1 MAASIP
7 RPSLPP
13 PTSALP
19 LLPSPKL
26 RKSLPPSPDASR
38 SASISQFSSKLALR
52 TPSQCI
58 KAPSSPPSHRTNS
71 TPAIPTLRSPTV
83 NTDQE
88 SNSPSKDVRRSVSIA
103 SFPQPPKVGRRLATD
118 PKSGSSSSDSHQRAL
133 ESSGSPRVSAS
144 ILKVKK
150 SKPPTEQPL
159 LYTPS
164 GAPSLLNG
172 SGDGKAIS
180 GAAGARG
187 SDGLTSLLSPSQSR
201 SSSAQGSY
209 STSATT
215 FEDVDENARRA
226 REEAVDVGRD
236 SRRHSVSK
244 EVKGNVLV
252 SVRVRPDVGG
262 NSEKSEGE
270 WMVDGRRS
278 LVAYRGRERGD
289 YYYGMLLALD
299 MILAAKQPKQ
309 ITFSRLMIRIIKFT
323 MLLPNG
329 WYAESWKGTTAQ
341 CLHMV

>member
-7 RPSLPP
+7 RLLPP

-26 RKSLPPSPDASR
+26 RKSLPPSPDAPR
-38 SASISQFSSKLALR
+38 SPSNSQSSSKLALR
-52 TPSQCI
+52 TASRSN
-58 KAPSSPPSHRTNS
+58 KNPSSPSSHRTNS
-71 TPAIPTLRSPTV
+71 TPAITTLQSPTV
-83 NTDQE
+83 DDDQGTT
-88 SNSPSKDVRRSVSIA
+88 SPSKDVRRSVSIA
-103 SFPQPPKVGRRLATD
+103 SFPQPPKVGRRLATE
-118 PKSGSSSSDSHQRAL
+118 PKHGPSSVDSHQRAS
-133 ESSGSPRVSAS
+133 ESSSSPRASAS

-164 GAPSLLNG
+164 GAPSLLNY

-187 SDGLTSLLSPSQSR
+187 SDGLMSLLSPSQSR

-236 SRRHSVSK
+236 SRRHSEPK

-252 SVRVRPDVGG
+252 SVRVRPDVCGTG
-262 NSEKSEGE
+262 EKSEGE

-289 YYYGMLLALD
+289 YYYGMLSAFD
-299 MILAAKQPKQ
+299 MVFAAEKTKQ
-309 ITFSRLMIRIIKFT
+309 IMFSRLMTRTIKST
-323 MLLPNG
+323 MLLLNG
-329 WYAESWKGTTAQ
+329 WCAGSWKVTMAQ
-341 CLHMV
+341 CSHMV

>member
-1 MAASIP
+1 M
-7 RPSLPP
+7 
-13 PTSALP
+13 
-19 LLPSPKL
+19 
-26 RKSLPPSPDASR
+26 
-38 SASISQFSSKLALR
+38 
-52 TPSQCI
+52 
-58 KAPSSPPSHRTNS
+58 
-71 TPAIPTLRSPTV
+71 
-83 NTDQE
+83 
-88 SNSPSKDVRRSVSIA
+88 
-103 SFPQPPKVGRRLATD
+103 
-118 PKSGSSSSDSHQRAL
+118 
-133 ESSGSPRVSAS
+133 
-144 ILKVKK
+144 KVKK
-150 SKPPTEQPL
+150 SKPPTEQTL

-180 GAAGARG
+180 GAAGAAGARG

-236 SRRHSVSK
+236 SRRHSVHK

-262 NSEKSEGE
+262 TGDKSEGE

-289 YYYGMLLALD
+289 YYYGMLSAFD
-299 MILAAKQPKQ
+299 MVLAAEQTKQ
-309 ITFSRLMIRIIKFT
+309 IMFSRLMTRIIKFT

-329 WYAESWKGTTAQ
+329 WCAGSWKVTMAQ
-341 CLHMV
+341 CSRMV